1 MLDGVNANP
10 ERGAETLVIPVVVL
24 MSCPAQRCAV
34 MAAQLMLD
42 GVDARPA
49 AAHRLSA
56 SRLLHGLRWGAKT
69 LVAPVI
75 IVMILTL

>member
-1 MLDGVNANP
+1 MGS
-10 ERGAETLVIPVVVL
+10 TPVPQGWRRLWPFRLVVL
-24 MSCPAQRCAV
+24 KSCPVQRRATV
-34 MAAQLMLD
+34 AAQLMLD

-56 SRLLHGLRWGAKT
+56 SRLLHGLRQGAET

>member
-10 ERGAETLVIPVVVL
+10 ERGAETLAIPVVVL
-24 MSCPAQRCAV
+24 MSCPAQRCAA

-56 SRLLHGLRWGAKT
+56 SRLLHGLRQGADT

>member
-10 ERGAETLVIPVVVL
+10 ERGAETLAIPVVVL
-24 MSCPAQRCAV
+24 MSCPAQRCAA

-49 AAHRLSA
+49 AAHRSSA
-56 SRLLHGLRWGAKT
+56 SRLFHGLRQGG
-69 LVAPVI
+69 
-75 IVMILTL
+75 